1 MLNMNAQE
9 IFDTSFCEVT
19 KKLVKLELKKVCN
32 EEEKEEDKAEIL
44 NKGYREAIETHG
56 YINSIVICQFSDGLF
71 RYIIDTMNNGVTPSE
86 EEIPLYLN
94 EYINIAC
101 GHAVSRMNN
110 LAGHSSRL
118 SIPSFYQEEE
128 PLEDKW
134 GIRSGC
140 WLSYHTEIGRLHIF
154 LKYSFQSEQEE
165 VG

>member
-1 MLNMNAQE
+1 MLNMNVKE

-56 YINSIVICQFSDGLF
+56 YINSIVICQFSDELF

-140 WLSYHTEIGRLHIF
+140 WLSYRTEIGRACYRF
-154 LKYSFQSEQEE
+154 
-165 VG
+165 

>member
-1 MLNMNAQE
+1 MLNMDVKE

-19 KKLVKLELKKVCN
+19 KKLVKLELKKVCD
-32 EEEKEEDKAEIL
+32 EEGKEEDKADL
-44 NKGYREAIETHG
+44 
-56 YINSIVICQFSDGLF
+56 L
-71 RYIIDTMNNGVTPSE
+71 NNGVTPSKE
-86 EEIPLYLN
+86 EVPLYLN

-110 LAGHSSRL
+110 LAGQASRL

-134 GIRSGC
+134 GVHSGR

-154 LKYSFQSEQEE
+154 IKYSLQSENEE

>member
-1 MLNMNAQE
+1 MNVKE

-32 EEEKEEDKAEIL
+32 E
-44 NKGYREAIETHG
+44 ETHG